1 MQELRSTEILDKQ
14 IHDEAVKKVQ
24 AILEQTE
31 KDCKAIEDSVDQDL
45 KDARKQKGE
54 VYEKKLNN
62 LKKNLE
68 ATLPLEK
75 QRLELSY
82 IQESLTS
89 AINDYVFSLS
99 EDERLSLL
107 LSSLEGKKDL
117 ISKNKFTAYVYGLD
131 FEKAKKSIEK
141 ELKTNLSD
149 VKKTEF
155 GKLIVEDGIE
165 LKTQQGIILESDDKT
180 LRLRLTLSQLVNSV
194 LDNNRDKLV
203 AALFGEGAN
212 D

>member
-1 MQELRSTEILDKQ
+1 MQELRSTEFLDKQ

-31 KDCKAIEDSVDQDL
+31 KDCKEIESSVEQNVNDV
-45 KDARKQKGE
+45 KKQKQE
-54 VYEKKLNN
+54 VYEKRLSV

-75 QRLELSY
+75 QRLELSFV
-82 IQESLTS
+82 QESLTK
-89 AINDYVFSLS
+89 AINEYIFSLS
-99 EDERLSLL
+99 EDDRLSMLI
-107 LSSLEGKKDL
+107 SSLKEKKAL
-117 ISKNKFTAYVYGLD
+117 LSKNKFTAYIYGFD
-131 FEKAKKSIEK
+131 FEKAKKAVEK
-141 ELKTNLSD
+141 EIKADLSD

-165 LKTQQGIILESDDKT
+165 LTQQQGIILESEDRSM
-180 LRLRLTLSQLVNSV
+180 RLRLTLSQLVNSV
-194 LDNNRDKLV
+194 LDNNRDRLV
-203 AALFGEGAN
+203 AALFGEGEN